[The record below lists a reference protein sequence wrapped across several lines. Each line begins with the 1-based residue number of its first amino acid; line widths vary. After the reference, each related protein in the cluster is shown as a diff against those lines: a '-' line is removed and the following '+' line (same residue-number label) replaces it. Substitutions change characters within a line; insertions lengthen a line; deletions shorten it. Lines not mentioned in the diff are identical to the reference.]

1 MRWFDMREM
10 FNLPNLISIGRIV
23 GSPVFAYVLL
33 VQNERHAAAW
43 LLGVLGASDWLDG
56 WVARRFGT
64 VSELGKV
71 LDPVADRVL
80 IVVAAVAVLIDG
92 SFPLWLGI
100 VVLVREALVSLGVVV
115 LAVLG
120 APRIDVLWVGK
131 AGTLALM
138 FAVPFFLVSEAGLSW
153 SDIARPIAWI
163 AALAALVLGWWAAA
177 GYVPLALA
185 AMRDRRAG
193 PGQHPQLG

>member
-1 MRWFDMREM
+1 MKEM
-10 FNLPNLISIGRIV
+10 LTLPNLISLGRIA

-33 VQNERHAAAW
+33 VGHNRHAAAW

-56 WVARRFGT
+56 WVARRSGT

-92 SFPLWLGI
+92 SFPLWLGV
-100 VVLVREALVSLGVVV
+100 VVLIREALVSLGVVV
-115 LAVLG
+115 LAGLG
-120 APRIDVLWVGK
+120 ATRIDVLWVGK

-138 FAVPFFLVSEAGLSW
+138 FAVPFFLVAEAGLSW
-153 SDIARPIAWI
+153 SEIARPIAWFSAI
-163 AALAALVLGWWAAA
+163 AALVLGWWAAA
-177 GYVPLALA
+177 GYVPLALSVL
-185 AMRDRRAG
+185 RDRRAA
-193 PGQHPQLG
+193 PDSPPLG

>member
-1 MRWFDMREM
+1 MS
-10 FNLPNLISIGRIV
+10 NLPNLISLARIA

-33 VQNERHAAAW
+33 VNDDRHAAAW
-43 LLGVLGASDWLDG
+43 LLGILGASDWLDG

-115 LAVLG
+115 LAALG

-138 FAVPFFLVSEAGLSW
+138 VAVPFFLVAEAELSW
-153 SDIARPIAWI
+153 SNVARPIAWI
-163 AALAALVLGWWAAA
+163 AAIAALVLGWWAAA

-185 AMRDRRAG
+185 ALRDRRG
-193 PGQHPQLG
+193 EVEQSPPLG